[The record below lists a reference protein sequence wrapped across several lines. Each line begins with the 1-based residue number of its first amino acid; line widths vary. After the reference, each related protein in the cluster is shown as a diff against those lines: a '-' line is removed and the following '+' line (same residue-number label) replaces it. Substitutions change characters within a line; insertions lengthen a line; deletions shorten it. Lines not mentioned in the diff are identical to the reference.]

1 MSKKFKVG
9 DKVYCPMYGT
19 SILKVFR
26 NTSGCNLD
34 SHPFEI
40 VVGGDD
46 MLTNDGKIINDVIP
60 SIFHATPENHKALE
74 ILYGDEFEKP
84 SVKLTSREII
94 QAMLARG
101 DKSVCCWVNDISEDP
116 TSSYSWAFIISAF
129 DDVFIDECGTA
140 WEFATPFNH
149 QTRQPITELPV
160 GEYDD

>member
-34 SHPFEI
+34 SHPLEI

-46 MLTNDGKIINDVIP
+46 ILTNDGKIINDVIP

-74 ILYGDEFEKP
+74 QLYGVEFEKP
-84 SVKLTSREII
+84 PVKTTSKEII

-101 DKSVCCWVNDISEDP
+101 DKPVACWVSNYDANP
-116 TSSYSWAFIISAF
+116 TIIYPWTFIVSVS
-129 DDVFIDECGTA
+129 DDGFIDEWGST
-140 WEFATPFNH
+140 WKFATPYDPR
-149 QTRQPITELPV
+149 TGKTITELP
-160 GEYDD
+160 E

>member
-34 SHPFEI
+34 SHPLEI

-46 MLTNDGKIINDVIP
+46 ILTNDGKIINDVIP

-74 ILYGDEFEKP
+74 QLYGVEFEKP
-84 SVKLTSREII
+84 PVKPTSREII
-94 QAMLARG
+94 KATLARG
-101 DKSVCCWVNDISEDP
+101 DKYVLCRATNCESYDCYFVLIERVFEDGGYSDSEGAIWD
-116 TSSYSWAFIISAF
+116 SAEP
-129 DDVFIDECGTA
+129 INPHTGE
-140 WEFATPFNH
+140 E
-149 QTRQPITELPV
+149 ITELPV
-160 GEYDD
+160 GEYDE